1 MRYAG
6 RHQKVW
12 HGIILTRYTCRVRR
26 YEQDRRHGQWA
37 QMCGKVMR
45 TGVDEGEDV
54 DNLEQWKTLILTS
67 VLT

>member
-1 MRYAG
+1 
-6 RHQKVW
+6 
-12 HGIILTRYTCRVRR
+12 
-26 YEQDRRHGQWA
+26 
-37 QMCGKVMR
+37 MCGKVMR